1 MTSGFFSSL
10 GRTSEIRPAVSGSRL
25 TLRPPGMKFLLTLH
39 MNPTLWATLTDEQ
52 KNGVYEGHGAFI
64 ELISG
69 TGEMVETKAL
79 AEPSETKT
87 VRVKDGATEV
97 DKGAFVESDA
107 FLCGYYV
114 VDVESEE
121 RAVELA
127 AMIPD
132 ARYTAV
138 EVRKIVHEG

>member
-1 MTSGFFSSL
+1 M
-10 GRTSEIRPAVSGSRL
+10 RY
-25 TLRPPGMKFLLTLH
+25 LLTLH
-39 MNPTLWATLTDEQ
+39 MNPTLWATLTDDQ
-52 KNGVYEGHGAFI
+52 KNGVYEGHGDFI
-64 ELISG
+64 KRITD

-87 VRVKDGATEV
+87 VRVEDGMTRIQ
-97 DKGAFVESDA
+97 KSAFVESEA

-114 VDVESEE
+114 VDVATEE

-132 ARYTAV
+132 AQYTAV

>member
-1 MTSGFFSSL
+1 V
-10 GRTSEIRPAVSGSRL
+10 RY
-25 TLRPPGMKFLLTLH
+25 LLALH
-39 MNPTLWATLTDEQ
+39 MNPTLWATLTDDQ

-64 ELISG
+64 KTITD

-79 AEPSETKT
+79 AEPAGTKT
-87 VRVKDGATEV
+87 VRVQNSATRVQE
-97 DKGAFVESDA
+97 GAFVESDA

-114 VDVESEE
+114 VDVASEE

-132 ARYTAV
+132 AQYTAV